1 MRKGNDLEIGSAML
15 KARII
20 DIGKAR
26 GGMRVREFPAL
37 KPAPVPEAR
46 HRTLYFIF
54 SGFKRRCFRMTA
66 PGPEAA

>member
-1 MRKGNDLEIGSAML
+1 MKKGNDLEVGNAIL

-26 GGMRVREFPAL
+26 GMRVREFPAL
-37 KPAPVPEAR
+37 RPVPVNETR
-46 HRTLYFIF
+46 YRTLYFIF
-54 SGFKRRCFRMTA
+54 SGFKRRWFRMVA

>member
-1 MRKGNDLEIGSAML
+1 MKKGNDIEVGSAML

-20 DIGKAR
+20 DIGKALW
-26 GGMRVREFPAL
+26 MRVREFPAL
-37 KPAPVPEAR
+37 RRALVTETR

-54 SGFKRRCFRMTA
+54 LGFKRRWFRMTA

>member
-1 MRKGNDLEIGSAML
+1 MRKGNDLEVGNAML

-26 GGMRVREFPAL
+26 GMRVREFPAL
-37 KPAPVPEAR
+37 KPAPVTEAKQ
-46 HRTLYFIF
+46 RTLYFIF
-54 SGFKRRCFRMTA
+54 SGFKRRWFRMTA

>member
-1 MRKGNDLEIGSAML
+1 MRKGNNLEVGSAML

-20 DIGKAR
+20 DIEKAR
-26 GGMRVREFPAL
+26 GTRVRKFLVL
-37 KPAPVPEAR
+37 KPAPVNETR

-54 SGFKRRCFRMTA
+54 SGFKRRWFQVTA